1 MHGLPNLQARTKRAT
16 TPKTNSRQPL
26 SNVGW
31 MPLQP
36 DFRQKVRRAT
46 LMPDRQA
53 LTETER
59 SLVSQNPWI
68 VQARDIQVP
77 PPDGWRNFVFMGGR
91 GAGKTRAGAEW
102 LRWSMLQGGCRRAAL
117 VGPALH
123 DVREVMI
130 DGPSGLKWIEP
141 LKCRRPT
148 YSPSRRIL
156 SFDNGAEAHVFS
168 AEDPDSLRG
177 PQFDVAWCDEIAAWL
192 RGQAVWDTLQM
203 GLRLG
208 TAPRVM
214 ATTTPRPTPFFKGL
228 LAAPGTL
235 VRRASMAENAANL
248 SDGFVA
254 AMQAAYGDSALAR
267 QELHGEVL
275 DDPEGAL
282 FRRPQIDAARVCEP
296 PVMEDVIVAVDPPAT
311 SGPAAD
317 ACGIVAAGVRAGMA
331 YVLADASA
339 PGLKPLDWARRAVA
353 VCREVGAR
361 EIIAESN
368 QGGEMVRQVLESA
381 GADVP
386 VRLVQARLGKR
397 ARAAPVATLYEQGR
411 VAHVGL
417 LPELED
423 QMCRFGAEGFR
434 GSPDRVDALVWA
446 IWALVLDG
454 GGPWVRVL

>member
-1 MHGLPNLQARTKRAT
+1 
-16 TPKTNSRQPL
+16 
-26 SNVGW
+26 
-31 MPLQP
+31 
-36 DFRQKVRRAT
+36 
-46 LMPDRQA
+46 
-53 LTETER
+53 
-59 SLVSQNPWI
+59 
-68 VQARDIQVP
+68 
-77 PPDGWRNFVFMGGR
+77 MGGR

-102 LRWSMLQGGCRRAAL
+102 LRWSMLQGGCGRAAL

-141 LKCRRPT
+141 LKCRRPS

-208 TAPRVM
+208 ADPRVM
-214 ATTTPRPTPFFKGL
+214 ATTTPRPTPFFKAL
-228 LAAPGTL
+228 LAGPDTIIG
-235 VRRASMAENAANL
+235 RASMAENAANL
-248 SDGFVA
+248 SAGFVA
-254 AMQAAYGDSALAR
+254 AMEAAYGGSALAR
-267 QELHGEVL
+267 QEIHGEML
-275 DDPEGAL
+275 EDPEGAL
-282 FRRPQIDAARVCEP
+282 FSRRKIDDARVETP
-296 PVMEDVIVAVDPPAT
+296 PMLEDVIVAVDPPAT
-311 SGPAAD
+311 SGARAD
-317 ACGIVAAGVRAGMA
+317 ACGIIAAGVRDGTAF
-331 YVLADASA
+331 VLADASA
-339 PGLKPLDWARRAVA
+339 PGLKPLDWARRAV
-353 VCREVGAR
+353 VISREVGAR
-361 EIIAESN
+361 EIIAEAN

-381 GADVP
+381 GVDVP
-386 VRLVQARLGKR
+386 VRLVHARLGKR
-397 ARAAPVATLYEQGR
+397 ARAAPVATLYEKGR

-446 IWALVLDG
+446 IWALLLDRA
-454 GGPWVRVL
+454 GPWVRVL